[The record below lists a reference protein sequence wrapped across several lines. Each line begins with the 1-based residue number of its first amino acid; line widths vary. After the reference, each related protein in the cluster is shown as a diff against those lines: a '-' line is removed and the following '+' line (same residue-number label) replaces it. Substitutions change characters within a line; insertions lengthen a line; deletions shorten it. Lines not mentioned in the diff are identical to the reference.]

1 LKIKPECATCI
12 VRQVVD
18 AVKEISKDE
27 EVQFKLISSTFS
39 CIKEVY
45 GPNAVPAW
53 MGTKVHRYLK
63 RISGNED
70 PYKYL
75 KDRAN
80 KLAMRYLKSIEEEI
94 RKYNDKPPLERL
106 RYKVKLAIAG
116 NVIDFGP
123 YSTDVDIDRK
133 LKETLEGELKIDYSR
148 ELLQDLR
155 ECDRILYIC
164 DNAGEILFDKIL
176 IEELKGYCEVVASV
190 KGGPILN
197 DATLEDAKYVG
208 LDKVVRV
215 ITTGCDVIGV
225 NLEESSRE
233 FLKEFKRA
241 DIIVAKGMGNFESL
255 TEYSI
260 DKPVYYIFKAK
271 CSPIAQ
277 FIEVDVGDNIL
288 LRNYSTTTPV
298 IDLLP

>member
-18 AVKEISKDE
+18 AVKEISREE
-27 EVQFKLISSTFS
+27 EVQFKLIRSTLS

-45 GPNAVPAW
+45 GPDAVPAW
-53 MGTKVHRYLK
+53 MGTEVHRYLK
-63 RISGNED
+63 KISNNED
-70 PYKYL
+70 PYKRL

-80 KLAMRYLKSIEEEI
+80 KLAMGYLKNIEGELK
-94 RKYNDKPPLERL
+94 KYNYKSPLERL
-106 RYKVKLAIAG
+106 KYKVKLAIAG

-133 LKETLEGELKIDYSR
+133 LKETLEGELKIDHSR
-148 ELLQDLR
+148 EFLQDLKHY
-155 ECDRILYIC
+155 DRILYLC

-176 IEELKGYCEVVASV
+176 IEELKKYCEVVASV

-197 DATLEDAKYVG
+197 DATLEDARYVG
-208 LDKVVRV
+208 LDKVVKV
-215 ITTGCDVIGV
+215 ITTGCDAIGV
-225 NLEESSRE
+225 NLEEASQE
-233 FLKEFKRA
+233 FLKEFERA

-271 CSPIAQ
+271 CPPVAQ
-277 FIEVDVGDNIL
+277 FVEVNVGDNIL
-288 LRNYSTTTPV
+288 LRSPNP
-298 IDLLP
+298 

>member
-1 LKIKPECATCI
+1 MKIKPECATCI

-18 AVKEISKDE
+18 AVKEISQEE
-27 EVQFKLISSTFS
+27 EVQFKLISSALS

-45 GPNAVPAW
+45 GPEAVPAW

-63 RISGNED
+63 EISGNED
-70 PYKYL
+70 PYRRL

-80 KLAMRYLKSIEEEI
+80 RMAMEYLKNIE
-94 RKYNDKPPLERL
+94 NDLKVYDNKHPLERL
-106 RYKVKLAIAG
+106 RYKVKLSIAG

-133 LKETLEGELKIDYSR
+133 LKETLEKELRIDYSR
-148 ELLQDLR
+148 ELFEDLKR
-155 ECDRILYIC
+155 CKRILYIC

-176 IEELKGYCEVVASV
+176 IEELKRYCEVVASV

-197 DATLEDAKYVG
+197 DATLEDARYVG
-208 LDKVVRV
+208 LDKVVKV

-225 NLEESSRE
+225 NLEESSEE
-233 FLKEFKRA
+233 FLKEFERS
-241 DIIVAKGMGNFESL
+241 DIVIAKGMGNFESL
-255 TEYSI
+255 SEYSI

-271 CSPIAQ
+271 CSPVAQ
-277 FIEVDVGDNIL
+277 FIDVEVGDNIL
-288 LRNYSTTTPV
+288 LRC
-298 IDLLP
+298 